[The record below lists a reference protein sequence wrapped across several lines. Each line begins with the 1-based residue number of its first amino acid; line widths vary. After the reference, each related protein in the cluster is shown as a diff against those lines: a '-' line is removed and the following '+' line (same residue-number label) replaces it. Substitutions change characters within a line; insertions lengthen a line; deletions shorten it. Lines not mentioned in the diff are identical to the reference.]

1 MPSFLPRQARD
12 KQEGKQHSQTKG
24 HTFALNQVWDDWGGM
39 RQEKKNHR
47 IEFPLRFDL
56 APYMAENVRAKH
68 VTRIQAEMAGGD
80 AAAAAAAAAGDDAEG
95 GEAAEDGGAEAEA
108 AAAAATTAAD
118 AAAGDD
124 AADGGAEAP
133 EPVWYTFLGAII
145 HSGVAGRERPVSRHF
160 YTENDHFT
168 KTCSGQTS
176 SRASTQQKHHYHCF
190 LVSCRGRSL
199 RFDCQAT

>member
-1 MPSFLPRQARD
+1 MIIIFTKTGSGQTS
-12 KQEGKQHSQTKG
+12 GKQHSQTKG

-108 AAAAATTAAD
+108 AAAAATTDAD

-124 AADGGAEAP
+124 AAADGGAEAP

-176 SRASTQQKHHYHCF
+176 TQQKHHYHCF